1 MLAYKKELLDNI
13 DKYAEIYLNGASYAK
28 ITELIGGSS
37 TRAIGWV
44 SKTLKEYGIEKRS
57 ASDQN
62 RNRFGYTLNKDAF
75 DTDFSDETSSYFL
88 GFILADGSLSMDK
101 LSVTIKQEDGYI
113 LKKLQEFLGMNY
125 GYRES
130 SVFDKRTLK
139 RYYNAT
145 LGLKDAKII
154 SDLNAQNIFKNK
166 SAEEKLPNIDW
177 RSNRHF
183 WRGVV
188 DGDGHVKAL
197 NGAPAVLV
205 LVGSEEIINGFIE
218 FADINVGFITKRPA
232 VTVKHKN
239 KILYHVQ
246 ITVDD
251 ARNIAKFLYKDSS
264 IRLERKYNKTLCKEE
279 EDEFNS
285 NSAD

>member
-13 DKYAEIYLNGASYAK
+13 DKYAELYLNGASYAK

-44 SKTLKEYGIEKRS
+44 SKTFKEYGIEKRS

-62 RNRFGYTLNKDAF
+62 RNRFGYTLNKNAF

-88 GFILADGSLSMDK
+88 GFILADGSLSMDR
-101 LSVTIKQEDGYI
+101 LSITIKQEDGYI

-139 RYYNAT
+139 RYYRAT

-205 LVGSEEIINGFIE
+205 LVGSEEIVNGFIE

-232 VTVKHKN
+232 VPVKQKN

-246 ITVDD
+246 ITGDD

-279 EDEFNS
+279 EDESNP

>member
-44 SKTLKEYGIEKRS
+44 SKTLKAYGIEKRS

-88 GFILADGSLSMDK
+88 GFILADGSLSMDR

-125 GYRES
+125 GYCES

-139 RYYNAT
+139 RYYRAT

-205 LVGSEEIINGFIE
+205 LVGSEEIVNGFIE

-232 VTVKHKN
+232 VPVKHKN

-246 ITVDD
+246 ITGMTQE
-251 ARNIAKFLYKDSS
+251 I
-264 IRLERKYNKTLCKEE
+264 
-279 EDEFNS
+279 
-285 NSAD
+285 

>member
-13 DKYAEIYLNGASYAK
+13 DKYAELYLNGASYAK

-88 GFILADGSLSMDK
+88 GFILADGSLSMDR
-101 LSVTIKQEDGYI
+101 LSITIKQEDGYI

-139 RYYNAT
+139 RYYRAT
-145 LGLKDAKII
+145 LALKDAKIT

-205 LVGSEEIINGFIE
+205 LVGSEEIVNGFIE

-232 VTVKHKN
+232 VPVKHKN

-246 ITVDD
+246 ITGDD

>member
-1 MLAYKKELLDNI
+1 MLAHKKELLDNI
-13 DKYAEIYLNGASYAK
+13 DKYVEIYQRGASYTK
-28 ITELIGGSS
+28 IAELIGNPSKR
-37 TRAIGWV
+37 TIDWV
-44 SKTLKEYGIEKRS
+44 SKTLKERGIERRS
-57 ASDQN
+57 FSDQN

-75 DTDFSDETSSYFL
+75 DTDFSDESSSYFL
-88 GFILADGSLSMDK
+88 GFILADGSLSADR
-101 LSVTIKQEDGYI
+101 LSVTVKQDDGYI

-139 RYYNAT
+139 HYHRAT
-145 LGLKDAKII
+145 LGLKDDKII

-188 DGDGHVKAL
+188 DGDGHVNAL

-205 LVGSEEIINGFIE
+205 LVGSEEVVKGFIE
-218 FADINVGFITKRPA
+218 FAEINVGFITKRPA
-232 VTVKHKN
+232 VPVKHKN

-246 ITVDD
+246 ITGDD

-279 EDEFNS
+279 DDEFNS

>member
-1 MLAYKKELLDNI
+1 MLTYKKELLDNI
-13 DKYAEIYLNGASYAK
+13 DKYAELYLNGASYAK

-75 DTDFSDETSSYFL
+75 DTDFSDEASSYFL
-88 GFILADGSLSMDK
+88 GFILADGSLSMDR

-139 RYYNAT
+139 RYYRAT

-197 NGAPAVLV
+197 NCAPAVLV
-205 LVGSEEIINGFIE
+205 LVGSEEIVNGFIE

-232 VTVKHKN
+232 VPVKQKN

-246 ITVDD
+246 ITGDD

-279 EDEFNS
+279 EDESNS

>member
-88 GFILADGSLSMDK
+88 GFILADGSLSMDR
-101 LSVTIKQEDGYI
+101 LSIVIKQEDGYI

-139 RYYNAT
+139 RYYSAT
-145 LGLKDAKII
+145 LCLKDAKII

-205 LVGSEEIINGFIE
+205 LVGSEEIVNGFIE

-232 VTVKHKN
+232 VPVKHKN

-246 ITVDD
+246 ITGAD